1 MSAVVVCGGSMIGLS
16 VAMMLARDGH
26 EVTVLEADPDGV
38 PAPAVDAWGSWKRG
52 GVAQFHQPH
61 GTFARFRRICD
72 SELPGLTDRLVAA
85 GCTWVD
91 YLAALPPTITDRTP
105 RPGDEALRLVN
116 GRRPVFEAVVAAA
129 AQEQP
134 GVTHRVHG

>member
-26 EVTVLEADPDGV
+26 EVTVLEADPDGS
-38 PAPAVDAWGSWKRG
+38 PAAAVDAWGSWKRG

-61 GTFARFRRICD
+61 NLFARFRQICD
-72 SELPGLTDRLVAA
+72 AELPGLTDRLVAA

-91 YLAALPPTITDRTP
+91 YLATPPPDP
-105 RPGDEALRLVN
+105 LRPQ
-116 GRRPVFEAVVAAA
+116 RPA
-129 AQEQP
+129 
-134 GVTHRVHG
+134 G